1 MLKKLAATFAIA
13 SCAAFAPAHAA
24 DLPAYP
30 FIHVNAAAD
39 LHVMPDTGEIDF
51 EIVSLDPDL
60 EAAWKLV
67 SERLDASRALLAQHG
82 VAVEDIAVQDLLRR
96 PLRQAGMQAG
106 MQADIQGDTVP
117 AIETR
122 AAVHATVR
130 NLEGWT
136 ALIQALMT
144 MPNVESLAVAFS
156 RSDADKIEAELVSQA
171 LAAARLK
178 AQNIARGIGARLGPA
193 NGVALAPLKNLSNA
207 MGLATDGPRYTPV
220 AAVRDPLLVG
230 VQKLVQGVDV
240 IYRIGK

>member
-13 SCAAFAPAHAA
+13 SCAALAPAQAA
-24 DLPAYP
+24 DLPNYP
-30 FIHVNAAAD
+30 FIHVNAAAN

-67 SERLDASRALLAQHG
+67 SERLAASRALLAQHG
-82 VAVEDIAVQDLLRR
+82 VAVEDISVQDLLRR
-96 PLRQAGMQAG
+96 PLK
-106 MQADIQGDTVP
+106 QGDTVQ

-144 MPNVESLAVAFS
+144 TPNVESLAVAFS
-156 RSDADKIEAELVSQA
+156 RSDADRIEAELVSQA
-171 LAAARLK
+171 LGAARLK

-207 MGLATDGPRYTPV
+207 MGLATDGPRYSPVSTPG
-220 AAVRDPLLVG
+220 DPLLVT
-230 VQKLVQGVDV
+230 VLKLVQGVDV

>member
-1 MLKKLAATFAIA
+1 MLKKLAVKFAIA

-67 SERLDASRALLAQHG
+67 SERLEASRALLAQHG

-96 PLRQAGMQAG
+96 PLK
-106 MQADIQGDTVP
+106 QGDTVQ

-130 NLEGWT
+130 NLDGWT

>member
-13 SCAAFAPAHAA
+13 SCAALAPAQAA
-24 DLPAYP
+24 DLPNYP
-30 FIHVNAAAD
+30 FIHVNAAAN

-67 SERLDASRALLAQHG
+67 SERLAASRALLAQHG
-82 VAVEDIAVQDLLRR
+82 VAVEDISVQDLLRR
-96 PLRQAGMQAG
+96 PLK
-106 MQADIQGDTVP
+106 QGDTVQ

-144 MPNVESLAVAFS
+144 TPNVESLAVAFS
-156 RSDADKIEAELVSQA
+156 RSDADRIEAELVSQA
-171 LAAARLK
+171 LGAARLK

-207 MGLATDGPRYTPV
+207 MGLATDGPRYSPVSTPG
-220 AAVRDPLLVG
+220 DPLLVTM
-230 VQKLVQGVDV
+230 QKLVQGVDV

>member
-1 MLKKLAATFAIA
+1 MLKQFAVAFVAIAATTFV
-13 SCAAFAPAHAA
+13 PAQAA

-51 EIVSLDPDL
+51 EIVSTDPDL

-67 SERLDASRALLAQHG
+67 SERLEASRALLAQHG
-82 VAVEDIAVQDLLRR
+82 VALEDISVQDLLRR
-96 PLRQAGMQAG
+96 P
-106 MQADIQGDTVP
+106 IKQGDTVQ

-130 NLEGWT
+130 NLDGWT
-136 ALIQALMT
+136 VLIQILMT
-144 MPNVESLAVAFS
+144 TPNLESLAVAFS

-178 AQNIARGIGARLGPA
+178 AQNIARGIGAKLGPA

-207 MGLATDGPRYTPV
+207 MGLAADGPRYTSVSSP
-220 AAVRDPLLVG
+220 RDPLLVG

>member
-1 MLKKLAATFAIA
+1 MLKKLAAAFAAIA
-13 SCAAFAPAHAA
+13 ATIVVPAQAA
-24 DLPAYP
+24 DLPSYP
-30 FIHVNAAAD
+30 FIHVNAAAS

-67 SERLDASRALLAQHG
+67 AERLEASRALLARHG
-82 VAVEDIAVQDLLRR
+82 VALEDISVQDLLRR
-96 PLRQAGMQAG
+96 P
-106 MQADIQGDTVP
+106 IKQGDQVQ

-130 NLEGWT
+130 DLNGWT

-144 MPNVESLAVAFS
+144 TPNLESLAVAFS
-156 RSDADKIEAELVSQA
+156 RSDADTIEAELVKQA
-171 LAAARLK
+171 LGSARLK
-178 AQNIARGIGARLGPA
+178 AQNIARGINARLGPA

-207 MGLATDGPRYTPV
+207 MGLASDGPRYTPV
-220 AAVRDPLLVG
+220 TAPGDPLLVT

>member
-1 MLKKLAATFAIA
+1 MLKNLAIAFAIA
-13 SCAAFAPAHAA
+13 ACSAFAHAA
-24 DLPAYP
+24 DLPNYP
-30 FIHVNAAAD
+30 FIHVNAAAS

-51 EIVSLDPDL
+51 EIFSQDPDL

-67 SERLDASRALLAQHG
+67 SERLEASRALLAQHG
-82 VAVEDIAVQDLLRR
+82 VAVEDTSVQDLLRR
-96 PLRQAGMQAG
+96 PLK
-106 MQADIQGDTVP
+106 QGDRVE

-144 MPNVESLAVAFS
+144 MPNVEQLAVAFS
-156 RSDADKIEAELVSQA
+156 RSDADKIEAELVGQA
-171 LAAARLK
+171 LGAARLK
-178 AQNIARGIGARLGPA
+178 AQNIARGINARLGAA

-220 AAVRDPLLVG
+220 TTPGDPLLVS

>member
-1 MLKKLAATFAIA
+1 MLKKLAVTIAIA
-13 SCAAFAPAHAA
+13 SCAAFAPVQAA

-30 FIHVNAAAD
+30 FIHVNAGAS

-67 SERLDASRALLAQHG
+67 SERLEASRALLAQHG
-82 VAVEDIAVQDLLRR
+82 VAVEDISVQDLLRR
-96 PLRQAGMQAG
+96 PLK
-106 MQADIQGDTVP
+106 QGDTVQ

-130 NLEGWT
+130 KLDGWT
-136 ALIQALMT
+136 PLIQALMT
-144 MPNVESLAVAFS
+144 LPNVESLAVAFS
-156 RSDADKIEAELVSQA
+156 HSDADTIEAELVSQA
-171 LAAARLK
+171 LGAARLK
-178 AQNIARGIGARLGPA
+178 AQNIARGIGAKLGPA

-207 MGLATDGPRYTPV
+207 MGLATDGPRYSQVSTPG
-220 AAVRDPLLVG
+220 DPLLVT